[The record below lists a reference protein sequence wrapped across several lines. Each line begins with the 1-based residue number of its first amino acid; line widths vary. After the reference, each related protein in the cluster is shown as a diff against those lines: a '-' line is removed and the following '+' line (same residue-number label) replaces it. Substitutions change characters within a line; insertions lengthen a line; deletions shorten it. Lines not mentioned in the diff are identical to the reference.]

1 MKTNKKNIAKYIL
14 LQFLIL
20 LSAFTVAGCYSWWED
35 EFAVDTTKTRVSLGT
50 LLYNSPAITSLEK
63 PSQVLASQGLYSG
76 SIKIHWTQVEN
87 AESYRIERAKV
98 QADSSGNFTLP
109 EEDDF
114 SVLQKNIY
122 SNNFTDV
129 ILSSPSAENAEYSC
143 RYYYRISAENLS
155 KGYESS
161 EFTDINEADTEG
173 AGWLLCPP
181 SNVTADKGKST
192 EEIKVTWNG
201 IKKASYYEIYRSS
214 EDLTGSSRSMDSYL
228 REKVPASSTYYIDR
242 PSDEEKGKDFYY
254 YVKAVLSTG
263 SESACSASAMGY
275 TLTEGAPA
283 APSNVKVI
291 DGYGSSTS
299 ELNIFWDPVTSGDK
313 TITYNLFR
321 SSSLSASPVQVANG
335 LTSTS
340 YTNNTTTSSS
350 KIVPG
355 VKYYYYVQTVA
366 TDSDLN
372 IEKSSFSE
380 SGPESQSPAMGFL
393 LSPPASLDIGD
404 NEDEDYVLLKWT
416 PSIGYDS
423 QATPYSYNIYY
434 DSDQAGSY
442 AGLIEGGISSETLEL
457 DESGFYSYLV
467 PKKSFYKIA
476 AVNASGLIS
485 VLSSAA
491 APYPKAPENVTATKT
506 TGGELVKNYSAN
518 SNGVYP
524 VKITWTAPENETPY
538 GYNIYRSTKTDS
550 SFRKLNEE
558 IILSTS
564 QENGIFTFIDEN
576 STSQPGTYYYYK
588 IISLNEL
595 GSGKKSNNP
604 ADDKENSCRGYGALT
619 ADQWFREYNKT
630 VMNSQSKLT
639 LMHKANDMDKLGS
652 ETINGD
658 ISGTLGYKAAI
669 AGLGAEITMPYKNY
683 ADFYIN
689 NDSSLGI
696 YFCLTGNTD
705 TSSNMSANGSMHGTV
720 NCSGMYPGTVKYD
733 NLKIKNGAAGDGYYE
748 VSTFSLTGESVL
760 DSQQVD
766 WKVGE
771 ENK

>member
-122 SNNFTDV
+122 SNNYTDV

-173 AGWLLCPP
+173 TGWLLCPP

-214 EDLTGSSRSMDSYL
+214 EDLTGSSRSMESYL
-228 REKVPASSTYYIDR
+228 REKVPASSIYYIDR

-299 ELNIFWDPVTSGDK
+299 ELNISWEPVTSGDK

-350 KIVPG
+350 KIAPG

-416 PSIGYDS
+416 PSIGYET

-442 AGLIEGGISSETLEL
+442 AGLIEGGISSESLEL

-476 AVNASGLIS
+476 AINASGLIS

-506 TGGELVKNYSAN
+506 AGGELVKNYSAN

-538 GYNIYRSTKTDS
+538 GYNIYRSTKADS

-576 STSQPGTYYYYK
+576 STAQPGTYYYYK

-595 GSGKKSNNP
+595 GFGKKSNNP

-619 ADQWFREYNKT
+619 VDQWFREYNKT

-760 DSQQVD
+760 ESQQVD

>member
-20 LSAFTVAGCYSWWED
+20 LSAFTVTGCYSWWED

-50 LLYNSPAITSLEK
+50 LLYNSPVITSLEK

-173 AGWLLCPP
+173 TGWLLCPP

-214 EDLTGSSRSMDSYL
+214 EDLTGSSRSMESYL

-299 ELNIFWDPVTSGDK
+299 ELNISWEPVTSGDK

-416 PSIGYDS
+416 PSIGYET

-434 DSDQAGSY
+434 DSDQTGSY
-442 AGLIEGGISSETLEL
+442 AGLIEGGISSESLEL

-485 VLSSAA
+485 TLSSAA

-506 TGGELVKNYSAN
+506 SGGELVKNYSAN

-576 STSQPGTYYYYK
+576 STAQPGTYYYYK

-689 NDSSLGI
+689 NDSSMGI